1 MATDWNRQ
9 YEKVL
14 LNEKKVPCNMN
25 EYKNNV
31 VLKENGIYGYKGR
44 KGLREQDGA
53 PAPDAPQGG
62 QGGQPA
68 PSQGPQAG
76 QETGF
81 SDDWNGIKDQVGD
94 FIQQS
99 IQDLYNSVEDPD
111 KQNDLVN
118 RVIGP
123 AIKTVLL
130 NNPNAN
136 IPYKELHSLLK
147 GGQDQQT
154 PEGEEGTP
162 PAEGGDQGGQVP
174 PPAPAQGGQQAPPPQ
189 Q

>member
-14 LNEKKVPCNMN
+14 LHEKKVPYTMN

-31 VLKENGIYGYKGR
+31 VLKENGMYGYTR
-44 KGLREQDGA
+44 KLREQEGA
-53 PAPDAPQGG
+53 PAPTNQGN
-62 QGGQPA
+62 QPA

-136 IPYKELHSLLK
+136 IPYKELHGMLK
-147 GGQDQQT
+147 GGQDQQGQEGGEQAPA
-154 PEGEEGTP
+154 PEGGE
-162 PAEGGDQGGQVP
+162 GGQVP
-174 PPAPAQGGQQAPPPQ
+174 PPAPAQGGQQAPPQ

>member
-14 LNEKKVPCNMN
+14 LNEKKVPYTVN

-31 VLKENGIYGYKGR
+31 VLKENGIYGYTK
-44 KGLREQDGA
+44 KLREQEGA
-53 PAPDAPQGG
+53 PAPAAP

-68 PSQGPQAG
+68 PSQGPQSG

-136 IPYKELHSLLK
+136 IPYKELHGMLK
-147 GGQDQQT
+147 GGQSQ
-154 PEGEEGTP
+154 EGQEGGQEAP
-162 PAEGGDQGGQVP
+162 PAEGGDQGGQV